1 MEGKKLD
8 IHNHILPK
16 NWPDLKERFLSLFK
30 NVQKQIIDKET
41 DDRYGYGGWVS
52 LDHSCGGCPQPGYA
66 NMMKV
71 SANMSFI
78 HSDDFGDRVL
88 PGWKLLSE
96 SGGKLLEPR
105 GMNVIVQYPLHY
117 RDPA

>member
-1 MEGKKLD
+1 MEEKKLD

-30 NVQKQIIDKET
+30 NLQTQKENT
-41 DDRYGYGGWVS
+41 DHRYGYGGWVS

-78 HSDDFGDRVL
+78 HSEHDFGDRVL
-88 PGWKLLSE
+88 PGWELLSE
-96 SGGKLLEPR
+96 SGGKLLESR

>member
-71 SANMSFI
+71 SANISFI
-78 HSDDFGDRVL
+78 HRLILVTVFSSRMGTSFGKWRKTVGAQKYECYCSIPIAL
-88 PGWKLLSE
+88 
-96 SGGKLLEPR
+96 
-105 GMNVIVQYPLHY
+105 
-117 RDPA
+117 